1 MKPFITGFLFLMG
14 WGIPVISAVA
24 QIDIPRRPF
33 VNYTEFGGLFGRVS
47 YQANTG
53 VISESVDNKLSLTAQ
68 TFNGVQLTR
77 QLAVGGV
84 VGIDWYRAALLMP
97 VGAGIRFDF
106 VRHPRKNV
114 RLFGMADA
122 GYSLAWLHRGSTGYE
137 TKGGWMMN
145 PGLGL
150 RVGRPLS
157 SGSAFIMTVSYKR
170 QEATVSKPIAGND
183 ISRHESRVY
192 NRLALRFG
200 LTF

>member
-1 MKPFITGFLFLMG
+1 MKFITGIGL
-14 WGIPVISAVA
+14 AVLIGLLGTPATA
-24 QIDIPRRPF
+24 QIDLPRRPF
-33 VNYTEFGGLFGRVS
+33 VNYTELGGLFGRVA
-47 YQANTG
+47 YTQTATG
-53 VISESVDNKLSLTAQ
+53 PDVTVENKVSFTAQ

-122 GYSLAWLHRGSTGYE
+122 GYGFAWLHQGSTGYE
-137 TKGGWMMN
+137 TNGGLMLN

-150 RVGRPLS
+150 RLGRPAS
-157 SGSAFIMTVSYKR
+157 SAFILTVGYKR
-170 QEATVSKPIAGND
+170 QYVFVQKPISGD
-183 ISRHESRVY
+183 VISRNESRLY
-192 NRLALRFG
+192 NRLTIRAGVSF
-200 LTF
+200 